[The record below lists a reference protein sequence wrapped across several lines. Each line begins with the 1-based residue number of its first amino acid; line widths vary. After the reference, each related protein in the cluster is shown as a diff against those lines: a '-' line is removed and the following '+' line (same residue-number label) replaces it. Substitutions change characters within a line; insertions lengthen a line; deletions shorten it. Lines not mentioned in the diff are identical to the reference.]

1 MTGRHVRLLL
11 ILSLGACTAAPLLA
25 GLLNCSF
32 MTDFDKPLVLP
43 DERMCL
49 RDSDCWSDDEPE
61 HDCDLCDTELH
72 QCVPEGPDADRDGY
86 HVCERAI
93 EEGTSDCDDEDDR
106 IHPYHIEEAD
116 LLDNDCS
123 GVIDDQG
130 ALVAD
135 PDGPEEID
143 KPVGCADPCLWSNPR
158 MVWNRP
164 HIDVIWQSEEGHNA
178 DLLRVAELNINGSSS
193 LAEQRLV
200 SHPGSDLYG
209 MFQPGIARLSEVH
222 DTPCGAVW
230 VDELGM
236 DDIHFLGFD
245 FNETDARGIPR
256 EQQEWPL
263 ANDDLIG
270 VHEEAEGPVIV
281 DGYGQAHFF
290 VAWTGRDMASSRPKD
305 VFVGKYVY
313 VEVETDVWAWRID
326 DEHFG
331 ADNGG
336 RLNISQTTIEN
347 ETGRPGFVQAGSG
360 WVIAWVVEAKD
371 AIRIAHVP
379 GAEPSAPV
387 PADIR
392 TVPLP
397 GLSASVDHPIRD
409 LVAVRRAS
417 DVTHELVYLVFCAP
431 PDGETMHEVWTV
443 SVSLDEFEGGADD
456 AVFGAPLR
464 LSQSPG
470 APSVESSAAW
480 HTDALAVVW
489 SEHRGGH
496 NHVYFRRVAELESSH
511 STSGVLASDEIDMGL
526 NATEAGVYGQ
536 SPAIV
541 ATDMAADDVDFV
553 FAVMWSQRR
562 SAGGDDT
569 GELYLRLVEPA
580 R

>member
-11 ILSLGACTAAPLLA
+11 LFPVPCAAAAILA

-49 RDSDCWSDDEPE
+49 RDSDCWSGDEPE

-106 IHPYHIEEAD
+106 IHPGHIEEAD

-130 ALVAD
+130 ALEAD
-135 PDGPEEID
+135 PDGPEAID
-143 KPVGCADPCLWSNPR
+143 KPVGCADPCFWSSPR
-158 MVWNRP
+158 MVWDGP
-164 HIDVIWQSEEGHNA
+164 LIDVVWKSEEGDNT
-178 DLLRVAELNINGSSS
+178 DLLRVAELDINGSSS

-200 SHPGSDLYG
+200 SHPGSDIYG
-209 MFQPGIARLSEVH
+209 MFEPWIARLQEDH
-222 DTPCGAVW
+222 DAAYGAVW
-230 VDELGM
+230 VDHIGV
-236 DDIHFLGFD
+236 DDIHFIGFD
-245 FNETDARGIPR
+245 FNETEPHGIPR
-256 EQQEWPL
+256 ESQEWPSE
-263 ANDDLIG
+263 DDALG
-270 VHEEAEGPVIV
+270 DVHVQAENPVIV
-281 DGYGQAHFF
+281 DHYGREQFF
-290 VAWTGRDMASSRPKD
+290 VAWAGVELDWSGAKD
-305 VFVGKYVY
+305 VFVGKLVY
-313 VEVETDVWAWRID
+313 VEIETDVWGWRID
-326 DEHFG
+326 DAFG
-331 ADNGG
+331 THG
-336 RLNISQTTIEN
+336 RLNVSRTRGES
-347 ETGRPGFVQAGSG
+347 ETGRPGLVQAGSG
-360 WVIAWVVEAKD
+360 WVIAWVSEAKD
-371 AIRIAHVP
+371 AIRIAHVA

-397 GLSASVDHPIRD
+397 GLSADADRPIRD

-417 DVTHELVYLVFCAP
+417 DVTQELVYLVFCAP
-431 PDGETMHEVWTV
+431 PDGETAHEVWTV
-443 SVSLDEFEGGADD
+443 SVDLDEFEGGADD
-456 AVFGAPLR
+456 VVFGAPLR

-470 APSVESSAAW
+470 APSVESMAAW
-480 HTDALAVVW
+480 HTEALAVVW

-496 NHVYFRRVAELESSH
+496 DHVYFRRVAELEASRA
-511 STSGVLASDEIDMGL
+511 TSGVLASDEINMGL
-526 NATEAGVYGQ
+526 DATEAGVYGQ

-541 ATDMAADDVDFV
+541 ATDVAADDVDFV